1 MTVTLDIEVEEL
13 EALTSDATEVLF
25 ESSNSDL
32 TITPDS
38 LLLSSLISGGKNTKS
53 LGGSDSRD
61 YYLSTNQVKVKCNK
75 AFMKNEQI
83 KVFAKLKD
91 PTSGIEDKKEV
102 GKNDGNE
109 K

>member
-38 LLLSSLISGGKNTKS
+38 LLLSSLISGGKILIFGGKWLERLLFGNQSSKS
-53 LGGSDSRD
+53 KM
-61 YYLSTNQVKVKCNK
+61 Q
-75 AFMKNEQI
+75 
-83 KVFAKLKD
+83 
-91 PTSGIEDKKEV
+91 
-102 GKNDGNE
+102 
-109 K
+109 